1 MLRRFRISLNDYL
14 KIFVVLFSDSRDRIL
29 NFFHIRFTL
38 SFRFTLSKRINSIW
52 AFWVWKQGSWSKTC
66 LILQNLGRLN
76 RSFRA
81 YLNFQTLVRI
91 IWHRSRGHW
100 ILGQIE
106 FVVEILFLIE
116 SCFLKLHHFVNFIYF
131 LRARWDIVI
140 QLYHAHVLLGV
151 ILVGRVFVFFNKI
164 RRDTHLNETISL
176 LLQKH

>member
-14 KIFVVLFSDSRDRIL
+14 KIFVVLFRDSRDRIL

-38 SFRFTLSKRINSIW
+38 RFRFTLSKLINSIW

-66 LILQNLGRLN
+66 LLLQNLGWLN

-91 IWHRSRGHW
+91 IWHRWHW

-106 FVVEILFLIE
+106 FVVEIAFLIE
-116 SCFLKLHHFVNFIYF
+116 SCFLKLHNFVNLLFF
-131 LRARWDIVI
+131 LSARWDVVI
-140 QLYHAHVLLGV
+140 QLNHA
-151 ILVGRVFVFFNKI
+151 
-164 RRDTHLNETISL
+164 
-176 LLQKH
+176 